1 MPDNQRY
8 LELLERRLDLLG
20 SLAAALQECRG
31 DFVAMD
37 LGAMERRIAEQEQLC
52 ARIRSLDSEIS
63 NMQARCSPSAGPPRS
78 SDTPSR
84 SGSAEGDS
92 HTDQQIRATIGRI
105 AAAQLELKR
114 ANDAHQAMLRRSR
127 RTVQVLLNVFNSLAP
142 TYSAPAS
149 VGSTYEER
157 V

>member
-1 MPDNQRY
+1 VTTDSTR
-8 LELLERRLDLLG
+8 LLKLLERRLDLLG
-20 SLAAALQECRG
+20 TLTVALQESRN

-37 LGAMERRIAEQEQLC
+37 LGGMERRIAEQEQHC

-63 NMQARCSPSAGPPRS
+63 SLQAHYAGRAKS
-78 SDTPSR
+78 LD
-84 SGSAEGDS
+84 GDANN
-92 HTDQQIRATIGRI
+92 DEQIRVTLARI
-105 AAAQLELKR
+105 SAAQCELKR

-127 RTVQVLLNVFNSLAP
+127 RTVQVLLNVFNSFAP
-142 TYSAPAS
+142 TYSAPPS